1 MEYET
6 LIGGFKVWEGKV
18 TTDNFELKGPQINL
32 AASANANLVNG
43 KIDGEI
49 KVTPMQLFNKI
60 TKASP
65 LLGDIF
71 KEDLK
76 DILNQ
81 THFSLDGTL
90 GEPKLTQ
97 KLDKQNPP
105 KL

>member
-6 LIGGFKVWEGKV
+6 LIGDFKVWEGKV

-49 KVTPMQLFNKI
+49 KVTPMQLFNNI

-65 LLGDIF
+65 LLGDTF

-76 DILNQ
+76 GILNQ

-90 GEPKLTQ
+90 EKPILTQ
-97 KLDKQNPP
+97 KLDKKIPQ